1 MDKEYYYLNGDTK
14 VGPFSLDA
22 LKSAPINPDT
32 LVWNGSL
39 PDWVAARTLPELQD
53 MFAAAGNTSASSSNY
68 DQREPRYNTNTAQ
81 STNYSTSG
89 GTFGD
94 PNMPKPPMPENYLV
108 WAILATIFCNCAFPL
123 GIVAI
128 IKASKVTSTYAIGD
142 YAGAQK
148 ASQDAKRWT
157 VLTAIIGGGLAL
169 LMAIIY
175 VIIFAA
181 ALSEASY

>member
-32 LVWNGSL
+32 LVWNNSL

-53 MFAAAGNTSASSSNY
+53 MFAAAGNTPASSNY
-68 DQREPRYNTNTAQ
+68 DQREPKYNMNTAQ
-81 STNYSTSG
+81 STNYSTGG

-108 WAILATIFCNCAFPL
+108 WAILSTVLCCMPL
-123 GIVAI
+123 GIVSI
-128 IKASKVTSTYAIGD
+128 IYSTKVNSAYTAGDYTGAEKASK
-142 YAGAQK
+142 
-148 ASQDAKRWT
+148 DAKKWAMWSAIAAG
-157 VLTAIIGGGLAL
+157 VLWILYLIVIIIIGVG
-169 LMAIIY
+169 
-175 VIIFAA
+175 AA
-181 ALSEASY
+181 MSGDM

>member
-108 WAILATIFCNCAFPL
+108 WAILSTVLCCMPL
-123 GIVAI
+123 GIVSI
-128 IKASKVTSTYAIGD
+128 INSTKVSSAYALGDYSGAEKASK
-142 YAGAQK
+142 
-148 ASQDAKRWT
+148 DAKKWAMWAAISGG
-157 VLTAIIGGGLAL
+157 VFGLLYVIFFIIIGVG
-169 LMAIIY
+169 
-175 VIIFAA
+175 AA
-181 ALSEASY
+181 MSEM

>member
-1 MDKEYYYLNGDTK
+1 MGRRGAA
-14 VGPFSLDA
+14 VPGRGGGRGP
-22 LKSAPINPDT
+22 
-32 LVWNGSL
+32 
-39 PDWVAARTLPELQD
+39 
-53 MFAAAGNTSASSSNY
+53 
-68 DQREPRYNTNTAQ
+68 
-81 STNYSTSG
+81 
-89 GTFGD
+89 
-94 PNMPKPPMPENYLV
+94 
-108 WAILATIFCNCAFPL
+108 FPL

-169 LMAIIY
+169 LMTIVY

>member
-32 LVWNGSL
+32 LVWNNSL

-53 MFAAAGNTSASSSNY
+53 MFAAAGNTPAPSNY
-68 DQREPRYNTNTAQ
+68 DQREPKYNTNAAQ
-81 STNYSTSG
+81 STNYPTGG

-108 WAILATIFCNCAFPL
+108 WAILSTVLCCMPL
-123 GIVAI
+123 GIVSI
-128 IKASKVTSTYAIGD
+128 IYSTKVNSAYTAGDYTGAEKASK
-142 YAGAQK
+142 
-148 ASQDAKRWT
+148 DAKKWAIWSAIVAG
-157 VLTAIIGGGLAL
+157 VLWILYLIVIIIIGVG
-169 LMAIIY
+169 
-175 VIIFAA
+175 AA
-181 ALSEASY
+181 MSGDM